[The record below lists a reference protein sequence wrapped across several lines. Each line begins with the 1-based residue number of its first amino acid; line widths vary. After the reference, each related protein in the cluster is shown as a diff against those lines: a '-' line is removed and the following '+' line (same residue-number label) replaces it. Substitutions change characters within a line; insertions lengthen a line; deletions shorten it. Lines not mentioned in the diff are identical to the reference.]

1 MINAFLQIKIRRD
14 AKNPL
19 SLSSSTYFL
28 LQILLCCY
36 RAGWSG
42 QSLNCLLKKTAQTCQ
57 ANPQLSAKN
66 AQAGQAN
73 PSIVCSKNPRWLVRP
88 IPQLSAQK
96 HRRREELTYISRLL
110 KHLVKLSINTH
121 CFDKCF
127 YLARERRLVR
137 KDKT

>member
-1 MINAFLQIKIRRD
+1 MTNAFLQIKIGRD

-19 SLSSSTYFL
+19 SLSISTYFL

-36 RAGWSG
+36 RAGWSD
-42 QSLNCLLKKTAQTCQ
+42 QSLNCLLKKTAQTGQ
-57 ANPQLSAKN
+57 ANPQLSAQKN
-66 AQAGQAN
+66 AQADQAN
-73 PSIVCSKNPRWLVRP
+73 PSTVCSKNRAGCSGQSLNC
-88 IPQLSAQK
+88 QLKK
-96 HRRREELTYISRLL
+96 HRRREELIYI
-110 KHLVKLSINTH
+110 KYLVKLSINTH